1 MAETRLFDFCLKIDH
16 LECVR
21 SYHRPHCLETVE
33 PIGISDIF
41 RNHQCFRFCSMPPL
55 KIAKVIEWNLDRGFG
70 FLSDDEGN
78 ERTFLHIKELVGGA
92 RPPMVGDR
100 IAYSLGADPQG
111 RPQAVKAT
119 NLRRGVSLTWRN
131 WLLLAFLLILPVM
144 GMLRIEQPIG
154 SYWLMALMVAAS
166 VTSYLLS
173 SQDKRLAE
181 TGGWRISEMRL
192 HVLELIG
199 GWPGAFIA
207 QKRFRHKCNKG
218 AYQFVFW
225 IIVIGHQIVAIDIF
239 RGGEVSYTTWKLLR
253 SLFSVA
259 IDSRPYQLMG

>member
-1 MAETRLFDFCLKIDH
+1 
-16 LECVR
+16 
-21 SYHRPHCLETVE
+21 
-33 PIGISDIF
+33 
-41 RNHQCFRFCSMPPL
+41 MPPL
-55 KIAKVIEWNLDRGFG
+55 KTAKVIEWNLDRGFG
-70 FLSDDEGN
+70 FLSDDEGK
-78 ERTFLHIKELVGGA
+78 ERIFLHIKELVGGA

-100 IAYSLGADPQG
+100 IAYSLGPDPNG

-119 NLRRGVSLTWRN
+119 NLRRGVPLSWSN
-131 WLLLAFLLILPVM
+131 WLILALLLALPVT
-144 GMLRIEQPIG
+144 GMLHIKQPIG
-154 SYWLMALMVAAS
+154 SYWLMALMLAAS
-166 VTSYLLS
+166 ATSYLLS

-181 TGGWRISEMRL
+181 TGGWRISELRL

-239 RGGEVSYTTWKLLR
+239 RGGEVSYTTWTLLR
-253 SLFSVA
+253 SLFSVV
-259 IDSRPYQLMG
+259 IDASPSHLIG